1 MPRKRK
7 NKVLAR
13 TKPTSEQSVVELVSD
28 LALINNNVSS
38 FFTDDEILLES
49 LKKEEVER
57 LKDQDCVSGDVQSV
71 SVPVKKRV
79 ELQSSGRVFKNLKL
93 WGSKFEIKHDAI
105 SLDKFFIRKALRNKK
120 IKKSRG
126 SKHVYIKSDD
136 DDDVSFK
143 VTEEQL
149 DILKQNKIKDE
160 VESSEINAENSLED
174 LKDVID
180 DFFPTEN
187 YDLEVS
193 DLENLFS
200 VKEETKELETAFD
213 LLEVFFKDSENQTEF
228 QKLMSELE
236 ENYTEPK
243 LPNIQFMVDYQPG
256 QEEEKFL
263 VRKAGQESKE

>member
-28 LALINNNVSS
+28 LAQINNNVSS

-57 LKDQDCVSGDVQSV
+57 LKDQDCVS
-71 SVPVKKRV
+71 VPVKKRV
-79 ELQSSGRVFKNLKL
+79 ELQSSGRVFKHLKL

-213 LLEVFFKDSENQTEF
+213 LLEVILHKE
-228 QKLMSELE
+228 
-236 ENYTEPK
+236 
-243 LPNIQFMVDYQPG
+243 QP
-256 QEEEKFL
+256 L
-263 VRKAGQESKE
+263 IINSILAGIL